1 MSIFDD
7 LIRVDKNVK
16 FSYNAW
22 IEWEHFLISN
32 KPELFREILRN
43 LMVLFGHCLNCTTLD
58 GCYLLNSNRPE
69 QPLHENCDCKKKSLN
84 YSKVKTNA
92 NAECAIEKFTKYIF
106 TNNKD
111 SKGKNKIFYD
121 LGYSIEDSEYLK
133 NEYCKQAL
141 KQYVLGNYKL
151 KNLDR
156 RGQRL
161 AIPTN
166 LKGTIF
172 YSGWMLCPEGKI
184 KNTTPFGGWI
194 K

>member
-22 IEWEHFLISN
+22 IEWEHFLIPN
-32 KPELFREILRN
+32 KPEWFREILRN
-43 LMVLFGHCLNCTTLD
+43 LMTLLGHCLNCTALD
-58 GCYLLNSNRPE
+58 GCYLSNSNRPE

-166 LKGTIF
+166 LKGIIF
-172 YSGWMLCPEGKI
+172 YSGWMLCPERKI